1 MSITLLEEVNDQ
13 IKNGNFVALSII
25 TKACGSSPRGEG
37 TMMGVLR
44 DGTII
49 GTIGGGKIEDEIIK
63 SSIEAIKTQK
73 SGRYEYNL
81 NESNKKLNM
90 VCGGKIEVYIKV
102 LMPKRK
108 LIIVGGGHIAL
119 PLHFIANILG
129 YDIVVFED
137 REEYCNEE
145 RFKLA
150 DELLLGDI
158 KENLKKYPINNQC
171 SIVIITRGH
180 SHDYEA
186 LKTVIDTEANY
197 IGMIGSKVKVKKT
210 ISKLL
215 DEGLSKGLLNKVYA
229 PIGIELGGE
238 RPEDIALAI
247 MAEISLITNNG
258 VLAHKKIPII

>member
-1 MSITLLEEVNDQ
+1 MSITLLEEVNEQ
-13 IKNGNFVALSII
+13 VKNGNFVALSII

-44 DGTII
+44 DGTVI
-49 GTIGGGKIEDEIIK
+49 GTIGGGAVEDEIIK
-63 SSIEAIKTQK
+63 SSIEAIETQR
-73 SGRYEYNL
+73 SGRYEYSL
-81 NESNKKLNM
+81 NEANKELNM
-90 VCGGKIEVYIKV
+90 VCGGNIEVYIKV

-108 LIIVGGGHIAL
+108 LLIVGGGHIAL
-119 PLHFIANILG
+119 PLHFIANVLG

-137 REEYCNEE
+137 REEYCNWE

-180 SHDYEA
+180 FHDYEA
-186 LKTVIDTEANY
+186 LKTIIDTEANY

-210 ISKLL
+210 IYKLL
-215 DEGLSKGLLNKVYA
+215 DEGFNKDLLNKVYA

-238 RPEDIALAI
+238 RPEDIALSI
-247 MAEISLITNNG
+247 MAEISLVVNNG
-258 VLAHKKIPII
+258 KLAHKKLQ

>member
-1 MSITLLEEVNDQ
+1 MSNTLLEEVNEQ
-13 IKNGNFVALSII
+13 VKNGNFVALSII

-44 DGTII
+44 DGTVI
-49 GTIGGGKIEDEIIK
+49 GTIGGGAVEDEIIK
-63 SSIEAIKTQK
+63 SSIESIETQK
-73 SGRYEYNL
+73 SGRYEYSL
-81 NESNKKLNM
+81 NEANKELNM
-90 VCGGKIEVYIKV
+90 VCGGKIEVFIKV
-102 LMPKRK
+102 LMPRRK
-108 LIIVGGGHIAL
+108 LLIVGGGHIAL
-119 PLHFIANILG
+119 PLHFIANVLG

-137 REEYCNEE
+137 REEYCNWE

-150 DELLLGDI
+150 NELLLGDI

-180 SHDYEA
+180 SYDYEA

-197 IGMIGSKVKVKKT
+197 IGMIGSKVKVKKN

-215 DEGLSKGLLNKVYA
+215 DEGFSKDLLKNVYA

-238 RPEDIALAI
+238 RPEDIALSI
-247 MAEISLITNNG
+247 MAEISLVINNG
-258 VLAHKKIPII
+258 KLTHKKLQ

>member
-1 MSITLLEEVNDQ
+1 MSNTLLEEVNEQ
-13 IKNGNFVALSII
+13 VKNGNFVALSII

-44 DGTII
+44 DGTVI
-49 GTIGGGKIEDEIIK
+49 GTIGGGAVEDEIIK
-63 SSIEAIKTQK
+63 SSIESIETQK
-73 SGRYEYNL
+73 SGRYEYSL
-81 NESNKKLNM
+81 NEANKELNM
-90 VCGGKIEVYIKV
+90 VCGGKIEVFIKV
-102 LMPKRK
+102 LMPRRK
-108 LIIVGGGHIAL
+108 LLIVGGGHIAL
-119 PLHFIANILG
+119 PLHFIANVLG

-137 REEYCNEE
+137 REEYCNWE

-150 DELLLGDI
+150 NELLLGDI

-197 IGMIGSKVKVKKT
+197 IGMIGSKVKVKKN

-215 DEGLSKGLLNKVYA
+215 DEGFSKDLLKNVYA

-238 RPEDIALAI
+238 RPEDIALSI
-247 MAEISLITNNG
+247 MAEISLVINNG
-258 VLAHKKIPII
+258 KLTHKKLQ